1 MFDASQLTLLTDK
14 YPFLKSLIFNNIFP
28 VSVSAFG
35 ESSEKNIVFVTCIV
49 QNTAKL
55 RTALTFT
62 LYFSANP
69 KRHALFC
76 TKIRLNVGS
85 MVLWFPSI
93 TAEIT
98 PDTLLRIC
106 RALHVFH
113 HYIAEAVLNPARD
126 TRKNSAARLLKRRV
140 QSSTNLSVAALSR
153 SLYRAMALTNPLTF
167 HLVLKLPFTQDV
179 ATLAASMIFF
189 ALPVIIS
196 RLDLITDV
204 RQKFQEF

>member
-1 MFDASQLTLLTDK
+1 MFDASRLISLVDK
-14 YPFLKSLIFNNIFP
+14 YPLLESLIFNSTLP
-28 VSVSAFG
+28 VCVSGFA
-35 ESSEKNIVFVTCIV
+35 ENSEKNTLFVTFIV
-49 QNTAKL
+49 PSMEKQ
-55 RTALTFT
+55 RSALTFT

-85 MVLWFPSI
+85 LVLWFPSI

-126 TRKNSAARLLKRRV
+126 THKNSAARLLKRRV
-140 QSSTNLSVAALSR
+140 QSSANLSVAALSR

-167 HLVLKLPFTQDV
+167 QLVLKLPFSQDV

-196 RLDLITDV
+196 RLDLIIDA
-204 RQKFQEF
+204 RQKLQEF

>member
-1 MFDASQLTLLTDK
+1 MIYPRATLLYDGLICNLVDLDTGELFTQQFHTLEQRK
-14 YPFLKSLIFNNIFP
+14 FLGKISKNYVRRFPTYFTNGQVPFLKIADIQQYISRLRERFRRK
-28 VSVSAFG
+28 FG
-35 ESSEKNIVFVTCIV
+35 KNIVFVTCIV

-126 TRKNSAARLLKRRV
+126 TRKIRLLD
-140 QSSTNLSVAALSR
+140 
-153 SLYRAMALTNPLTF
+153 Y
-167 HLVLKLPFTQDV
+167 
-179 ATLAASMIFF
+179 
-189 ALPVIIS
+189 
-196 RLDLITDV
+196 
-204 RQKFQEF
+204 